1 MPYENNGDTK
11 QQLQVQWRYS
21 RTYDPDGEVYRSTH
35 GIEGIVTHV
44 DLDDRWAASL
54 RDGSG
59 TYSTLGVYDTIEEAR
74 DALRRQGIW
83 HDVPHA

>member
-1 MPYENNGDTK
+1 MPYENGDDTK
-11 QQLQVQWRYS
+11 QQVQWKHSRRYA
-21 RTYDPDGEVYRSTH
+21 PEVYRSTH
-35 GIEGIVTHV
+35 GIEGIVSHV
-44 DLDDRWAASL
+44 SLGDRWAASL

-59 TYSTLGVYDTIEEAR
+59 IYSTLGVFDTVEEAR